1 MKPVVFDTPSSAAD
15 WTQLA
20 SLLPHLHI
28 IHHVRGRLRIRL
40 HPGVSGWLAQWPD
53 ATPESWLAQWPGI
66 ARLHLN
72 KVAASL
78 VIEYDAGRI
87 PPQWWERLLRSPSH
101 ALPGL
106 LAEIGLIAD
115 RDPLS
120 LHSAQ
125 KEFIRE

>member
-1 MKPVVFDTPSSAAD
+1 LKPVALDIPASATD

-28 IHHVRGRLRIRL
+28 IHHVRGRLRVRL
-40 HPGVSGWLAQWPD
+40 HPGVSGWLAQWPN
-53 ATPESWLAQWPGI
+53 AAPESWLAQWPGI

-87 PPQWWERLLRSPSH
+87 PPQWWERLLRSPSP

>member
-1 MKPVVFDTPSSAAD
+1 LET
-15 WTQLA
+15 
-20 SLLPHLHI
+20 
-28 IHHVRGRLRIRL
+28 
-40 HPGVSGWLAQWPD
+40 WLAQ
-53 ATPESWLAQWPGI
+53 LPGI
-66 ARLHLN
+66 TGLHLN

-87 PPQWWERLLRSPSH
+87 PPQWWERLLHSPSQ

-120 LHSAQ
+120 LHSA
-125 KEFIRE
+125 

>member
-1 MKPVVFDTPSSAAD
+1 MKPVALDIPSSATN
-15 WTQLA
+15 WTPLA
-20 SLLPHLHI
+20 SLLPHLHL
-28 IHHVRGRLRIRL
+28 IHHVRGRLRVRL
-40 HPGVSGWLAQWPD
+40 HPGVSGWLAQWP
-53 ATPESWLAQWPGI
+53 GI
-66 ARLHLN
+66 TGLHLN

-87 PPQWWERLLRSPSH
+87 PPQWWERLLRSPSQ

-125 KEFIRE
+125 QEFICE